1 MGQCGPGNRAETK
14 SVMNGSNTNFTKI
27 NYSDINSNF
36 SLTSTLNTSHINN
49 IFNVS
54 RWFPKG
60 EQYYKIIKDSN
71 KTNLLEN
78 KNDWQS
84 EKVELFFSLLNLVK
98 PKQLYSLSV
107 TIINNNRLGIE
118 SYLGDLDQNC
128 GENLYFGNS
137 FEIDYFYER
146 QQKII
151 VRPIINNK
159 RLNLEYSFIL
169 GDVMRTQNKTHEV
182 TEPAFG
188 TLKINALSL
197 NNYKNNIDFSK
208 IISNFKFNITLVNIN
223 TLVAPN
229 FFFVIN
235 HFKDGEIV
243 RPV

>member
-49 IFNVS
+49 IFNEP

-98 PKQLYSLSV
+98 SKQLYSLSV

-118 SYLGDLDQNC
+118 S
-128 GENLYFGNS
+128 
-137 FEIDYFYER
+137 
-146 QQKII
+146 
-151 VRPIINNK
+151 
-159 RLNLEYSFIL
+159 
-169 GDVMRTQNKTHEV
+169 
-182 TEPAFG
+182 
-188 TLKINALSL
+188 
-197 NNYKNNIDFSK
+197 
-208 IISNFKFNITLVNIN
+208 
-223 TLVAPN
+223 
-229 FFFVIN
+229 
-235 HFKDGEIV
+235 
-243 RPV
+243 